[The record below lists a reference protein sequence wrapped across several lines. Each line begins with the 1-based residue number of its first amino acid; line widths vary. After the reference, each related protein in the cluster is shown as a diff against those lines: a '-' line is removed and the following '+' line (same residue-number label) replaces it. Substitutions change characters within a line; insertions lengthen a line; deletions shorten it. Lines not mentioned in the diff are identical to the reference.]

1 MYYGVVVLGAGPGGY
16 VSAIRA
22 AQLGANTAIIEKN
35 KVGGTCLNVG
45 CIPTKAL
52 MKNVEILYYIEA
64 GKKRG
69 IKIKGEL
76 KLDYAKAVKAKDK
89 AVKQLVSGVTG
100 LMASNEIALYQ
111 GMGTVREGKKIE
123 VTSDTGETET
133 IEYGKLILATGS
145 SPKMPPI
152 PGSDLEGVMTSEGLL
167 SETEVPEKLVIIG
180 AGVIGCEFATIFNAY
195 GSRITMVEMLDK
207 PVGLLDS
214 DVADYMEG
222 SLTQMGID
230 LKLGKQVKS
239 IAQEAEGTLDVVI
252 ADQNGNEETIHGN
265 KVLIS
270 IGRGPNVAGLEE
282 LNLKTECGYVV
293 VNDELET
300 SAKDVYA
307 IGDVT
312 GKKLLAHVAS
322 EMGVV
327 AAENAMGADKKME
340 LGIVPSCLY
349 TIPEVGSVGLSEKE
363 AKDAGYDVMVGKFPL
378 VACGKAVAT
387 GDTEGMFKIVA
398 DKTTRK
404 VLGAH
409 LVGKSATELVAEMA
423 AYMKMNATIDDV
435 VDTIHA
441 HPTISESIA
450 EAARDM
456 DNCTIH
462 MPRKQRC

>member
-1 MYYGVVVLGAGPGGY
+1 MFYDVVVLGAGPGGY

-22 AQLGANTAIIEKN
+22 AQLGAKTAIIEKN

-52 MKNVEILYYIEA
+52 MKNVEILHYIDA

-69 IKIKGEL
+69 IKVKGEL
-76 KLDYAKAVKAKDK
+76 ELDYAKAVKAKDK
-89 AVKQLVSGVTG
+89 AVKQLVNGVTG
-100 LMASNEIALYQ
+100 LLGSNEITMYQ
-111 GMGTVREGKKIE
+111 GMGTVKAGNKIE
-123 VTSDTGETET
+123 VAAENGDVET

-152 PGSDLEGVMTSEGLL
+152 PGADLEGVMTSEGFL
-167 SETEVPEKLVIIG
+167 SITEVPEKLVVIG
-180 AGVIGCEFATIFNAY
+180 AGVIGCELATVFKAY
-195 GSRITMVEMLDK
+195 GSQITMVEMMDK
-207 PVGLLDS
+207 PVAILDS
-214 DVADYMEG
+214 DVANYMEG
-222 SLTQMGID
+222 ILTQQGID

-239 IAQEAEGTLDVVI
+239 IARNDAGSLDVTI
-252 ADQNGNEETIHGN
+252 ADKDGNEEVVSGD

-270 IGRGPNVAGLEE
+270 IGRGPNVAGLDE
-282 LNLKTECGYVV
+282 LGLETERGYVV
-293 VNDELET
+293 VNDKLET

-327 AAENAMGADKKME
+327 AAENAMGASKAMD
-340 LGIVPSCLY
+340 LSIVPSCLY
-349 TIPEVGSVGLSEKE
+349 TIPEVGCVGMSEKE
-363 AKDAGYDVMVGKFPL
+363 AKDAGYDVICGKFPL

-398 DKTTRK
+398 DKKTRK

-423 AYMKMNATIDDV
+423 AYMKMNATVDDV

-450 EAARDM
+450 EAARDI

-462 MPRKQRC
+462 MPKK

>member
-1 MYYGVVVLGAGPGGY
+1 MFYDVVVLGAGPGGY

-22 AQLGANTAIIEKN
+22 AQLGAKTAIIEKN

-52 MKNVEILYYIEA
+52 MKNVEILHYIDA

-69 IKIKGEL
+69 IKVKGEL
-76 KLDYAKAVKAKDK
+76 ELDYAKAVKAKDK
-89 AVKQLVSGVTG
+89 AVKQLVNGVTG
-100 LMASNEIALYQ
+100 LLGSNEITMYQ
-111 GMGTVREGKKIE
+111 GMGTVKAGNKIE
-123 VTSDTGETET
+123 VAAENGDVET

-152 PGSDLEGVMTSEGLL
+152 PGADLEGVMTSEGFL
-167 SETEVPEKLVIIG
+167 SITEVPEKLVVIG
-180 AGVIGCEFATIFNAY
+180 AGVIGCELATVFKAY
-195 GSRITMVEMLDK
+195 GSQITMVEMMDK
-207 PVGLLDS
+207 PVAILDS
-214 DVADYMEG
+214 DVANYMEG
-222 SLTQMGID
+222 ILTQQGID

-239 IAQEAEGTLDVVI
+239 IARNDAGSLDVTI
-252 ADQNGNEETIHGN
+252 ADKDGNEEVVSGD

-270 IGRGPNVAGLEE
+270 IGRGPNVAGLDE
-282 LNLKTECGYVV
+282 LGLETERGYVV
-293 VNDELET
+293 VNDKLET

-327 AAENAMGADKKME
+327 AAENAMGASKIMD
-340 LGIVPSCLY
+340 LSIVPSCIY
-349 TIPEVGSVGLSEKE
+349 TIPEVGCVGMSEKE
-363 AKDAGYDVMVGKFPL
+363 AKDAGYDVICGKFPL

-398 DKTTRK
+398 DKKTRK

-423 AYMKMNATIDDV
+423 AYMKMNAIVDDV

-450 EAARDM
+450 EAARDI

-462 MPRKQRC
+462 MPKK

>member
-1 MYYGVVVLGAGPGGY
+1 MFYDVVVLGAGPGGY

-22 AQLGANTAIIEKN
+22 AQLGAKTAIIEKN

-52 MKNVEILYYIEA
+52 MKNVEILHYIDA

-69 IKIKGEL
+69 IKVKGEL
-76 KLDYAKAVKAKDK
+76 ELDYAKAVKAKDK
-89 AVKQLVSGVTG
+89 AVKQLVNGVTG
-100 LMASNEIALYQ
+100 LLASNEITMYQ
-111 GMGTVREGKKIE
+111 GMGTVKAGNKIE
-123 VTSDTGETET
+123 IAAENGDIET

-152 PGSDLEGVMTSEGLL
+152 PGADLEGVMTSEGFL
-167 SETEVPEKLVIIG
+167 SITEVPEKLVVIG
-180 AGVIGCEFATIFNAY
+180 AGVIGCELATVFKAY
-195 GSRITMVEMLDK
+195 GSQITMVEMMNK
-207 PVGLLDS
+207 PVAILDS
-214 DVADYMEG
+214 DVANYMEG
-222 SLTQMGID
+222 ILTQQGID

-239 IAQEAEGTLDVVI
+239 IAKNDAGSLDVTI
-252 ADQNGNEETIHGN
+252 ADKDGNEEVVSGD

-270 IGRGPNVAGLEE
+270 IGRGSNVAGLDE
-282 LNLKTECGYVV
+282 LGLETERGYVV
-293 VNDELET
+293 VNDKLET

-327 AAENAMGADKKME
+327 AAENAMGASKTMD
-340 LGIVPSCLY
+340 LSIVPSCLY
-349 TIPEVGSVGLSEKE
+349 TIPEVGCVGMSEKE
-363 AKDAGYDVMVGKFPL
+363 AKDAGYDVICGKFPL

-398 DKTTRK
+398 DKKTRK

-423 AYMKMNATIDDV
+423 AYMKMNATVDDV

-450 EAARDM
+450 EAARDI

-462 MPRKQRC
+462 MPKK

>member
-1 MYYGVVVLGAGPGGY
+1 MFYDVVVLGAGPGGY

-22 AQLGANTAIIEKN
+22 AQLGAKTAIIEKN

-52 MKNVEILYYIEA
+52 MKNVEILHYIDA

-69 IKIKGEL
+69 IKVKGEL
-76 KLDYAKAVKAKDK
+76 ELDYAKAVKAKDK
-89 AVKQLVSGVTG
+89 AVKQLVNGVTG
-100 LMASNEIALYQ
+100 LLGSNEITMYQ
-111 GMGTVREGKKIE
+111 GMGTVKAGNKIE
-123 VTSDTGETET
+123 IAAENGDVET

-152 PGSDLEGVMTSEGLL
+152 PGADLEGVMTSEGFL
-167 SETEVPEKLVIIG
+167 SITEVPEKLVVIG
-180 AGVIGCEFATIFNAY
+180 AGVIGCELATVFKAY
-195 GSRITMVEMLDK
+195 GSQITMVEMMDK
-207 PVGLLDS
+207 PVAILDS
-214 DVADYMEG
+214 DVAAYMEG
-222 SLTQMGID
+222 ILTQQGID

-239 IAQEAEGTLDVVI
+239 IARNDAGSLDVTI
-252 ADQNGNEETIHGN
+252 ADKDGNEEVVSGD

-270 IGRGPNVAGLEE
+270 IGRGPNVAGLDE
-282 LNLKTECGYVV
+282 LGLETERGYVV
-293 VNDELET
+293 VNDKLQT

-327 AAENAMGADKKME
+327 AAENAMGASKTMD
-340 LGIVPSCLY
+340 LSIVPSCIY
-349 TIPEVGSVGLSEKE
+349 TIPEVGCVGMSEKE
-363 AKDAGYDVMVGKFPL
+363 AKDAGYDVICGKFPL

-398 DKTTRK
+398 DKKTRK

-423 AYMKMNATIDDV
+423 AYMKMNATVDDV

-450 EAARDM
+450 EAARDI

-462 MPRKQRC
+462 MPKK

>member
-1 MYYGVVVLGAGPGGY
+1 MFYDVVVLGAGPGGY

-22 AQLGANTAIIEKN
+22 AQLGAKTAIIEKN

-52 MKNVEILYYIEA
+52 MKNVEILHYIDA

-69 IKIKGEL
+69 IKVKGEL
-76 KLDYAKAVKAKDK
+76 ELDYAKAVKAKDK
-89 AVKQLVSGVTG
+89 AVKQLVNGVTG
-100 LMASNEIALYQ
+100 LLASNEITMYQ
-111 GMGTVREGKKIE
+111 GMGTVKAGNKID
-123 VTSDTGETET
+123 VTAENGDVET

-152 PGSDLEGVMTSEGLL
+152 PGADLEGVMTSEGFL
-167 SETEVPEKLVIIG
+167 SITEVPEKLVVIG
-180 AGVIGCEFATIFNAY
+180 AGVIGCELATVFKAY
-195 GSRITMVEMLDK
+195 GSQITMVEMMDK
-207 PVGLLDS
+207 PVAILDS
-214 DVADYMEG
+214 DVANYMEG
-222 SLTQMGID
+222 ILTQQGID

-239 IAQEAEGTLDVVI
+239 IARNDAGSLDVTI
-252 ADQNGNEETIHGN
+252 ADKDGNEEVVSGD

-270 IGRGPNVAGLEE
+270 IGRGPNVAGLDE
-282 LNLKTECGYVV
+282 LGLETERGYVV
-293 VNDELET
+293 VNDKLET

-327 AAENAMGADKKME
+327 AAENAMGASKAMD
-340 LGIVPSCLY
+340 LSIVPSCLY
-349 TIPEVGSVGLSEKE
+349 TIPEVGCVGMSEKE
-363 AKDAGYDVMVGKFPL
+363 AKDAGYDVICGKFPL

-398 DKTTRK
+398 DKKTRK

-409 LVGKSATELVAEMA
+409 LVGESATELVAEMA
-423 AYMKMNATIDDV
+423 AYMKMNATVDDV

-450 EAARDM
+450 EAARDI

-462 MPRKQRC
+462 MPKK

>member
-1 MYYGVVVLGAGPGGY
+1 MFYDVVVLGAGPGGY

-22 AQLGANTAIIEKN
+22 AQLGAKTAIIEKN

-52 MKNVEILYYIEA
+52 MKNVEILHYIDA

-69 IKIKGEL
+69 IKVKGEL
-76 KLDYAKAVKAKDK
+76 ELDYAKAVKAKDK
-89 AVKQLVSGVTG
+89 AVKQLVNGVTG
-100 LMASNEIALYQ
+100 LLGSNEITMYQ
-111 GMGTVREGKKIE
+111 GMGTVKAGNKIE
-123 VTSDTGETET
+123 VAAENGDVET

-152 PGSDLEGVMTSEGLL
+152 PGADLEGVMTSEGFL
-167 SETEVPEKLVIIG
+167 SITEVPEKLVVIG
-180 AGVIGCEFATIFNAY
+180 AGVIGCELATVFKAY
-195 GSRITMVEMLDK
+195 GSQITMVEMMDK
-207 PVGLLDS
+207 PVAILDS
-214 DVADYMEG
+214 DVANYMEG
-222 SLTQMGID
+222 ILTQQGID

-239 IAQEAEGTLDVVI
+239 IARNDAGSLDVTI
-252 ADQNGNEETIHGN
+252 ADKDGNEEVVSGD

-270 IGRGPNVAGLEE
+270 IGRGPNVAGLDE
-282 LNLKTECGYVV
+282 LGLETERGYVV
-293 VNDELET
+293 VNDKLET

-327 AAENAMGADKKME
+327 AAENAMGANKIMD
-340 LGIVPSCLY
+340 LSIVPSCIY
-349 TIPEVGSVGLSEKE
+349 TIPEVGCVGMSEKE
-363 AKDAGYDVMVGKFPL
+363 AKDAGYDVICGKFPL

-398 DKTTRK
+398 DKKTRK

-423 AYMKMNATIDDV
+423 AYMKMNATVDDV

-450 EAARDM
+450 EAARDI

-462 MPRKQRC
+462 MPKK

>member
-1 MYYGVVVLGAGPGGY
+1 MFYDVVVLGAGPGGY

-22 AQLGANTAIIEKN
+22 AQLGAKTAIIEKN

-52 MKNVEILYYIEA
+52 MKNVEILHYIDA

-69 IKIKGEL
+69 IKINGEL
-76 KLDYAKAVKAKDK
+76 QLDYAKAVKAKDK
-89 AVKQLVSGVTG
+89 AVKQLVNGVAG
-100 LMASNEIALYQ
+100 LLASNEITLYQ
-111 GMGTVREGKKIE
+111 GTGTVKDGNKIE
-123 VTSDTGETET
+123 IATENGDLET

-152 PGSDLEGVMTSEGLL
+152 PGADLEGVMTSEGLL
-167 SETEVPEKLVIIG
+167 SVTEVPEKLVIIG
-180 AGVIGCEFATIFNAY
+180 AGVIGCEFATVFNAY
-195 GSRITMVEMLDK
+195 GSQITMVEMMDK
-207 PVGLLDS
+207 PVAVLDD
-214 DVADYMEG
+214 DVAVYMEG
-222 SLTQMGID
+222 TLTQLGID

-239 IAQEAEGTLDVVI
+239 IARAEDGSLDVTF
-252 ADQNGNEETIHGN
+252 ADKDGNEETVNGN

-270 IGRGPNVAGLEE
+270 IGRGPNIDGLSE
-282 LNLKTECGYVV
+282 LNLETERGYIT
-293 VNDELET
+293 VNDKLET

-327 AAENAMGADKKME
+327 AAENAMGADKKMD
-340 LGIVPSCLY
+340 LSIIPSCIY

-363 AKDAGYDVMVGKFPL
+363 AKAAGYDVAVGKFPL

-398 DKTTRK
+398 DKKTRK

-409 LVGKSATELVAEMA
+409 LIGKSATELVAEMA

-441 HPTISESIA
+441 HPTISESVA
-450 EAARDM
+450 EAARDI
-456 DNCTIH
+456 DHCTIH
-462 MPRKQRC
+462 MPKK

>member
-1 MYYGVVVLGAGPGGY
+1 MFYDVVVLGAGPGGY

-22 AQLGANTAIIEKN
+22 AQLGAKTAIIEKN

-52 MKNVEILYYIEA
+52 MKNVEILHYIDA

-69 IKIKGEL
+69 IKVKGEL
-76 KLDYAKAVKAKDK
+76 ELDYAKAVKAKDK
-89 AVKQLVSGVTG
+89 AVKQLVNGVTG
-100 LMASNEIALYQ
+100 LLGSNEITMYQ
-111 GMGTVREGKKIE
+111 GMGIVKAGNKIE
-123 VTSDTGETET
+123 VAAENGDVET

-152 PGSDLEGVMTSEGLL
+152 PGADLEGVMTSEGFL
-167 SETEVPEKLVIIG
+167 SITEVPEKLVVIG
-180 AGVIGCEFATIFNAY
+180 AGVIGCELATVFKAY
-195 GSRITMVEMLDK
+195 GSQITMVEMMDK
-207 PVGLLDS
+207 PVAILDS
-214 DVADYMEG
+214 DVANYMEG
-222 SLTQMGID
+222 ILTQQGID
-230 LKLGKQVKS
+230 LKLGKQVKR
-239 IAQEAEGTLDVVI
+239 IARNDAGSLDVTI
-252 ADQNGNEETIHGN
+252 ADKDGNEEVVSGD

-270 IGRGPNVAGLEE
+270 IGRGPNVAGLDE
-282 LNLKTECGYVV
+282 LGLETERGYVV
-293 VNDELET
+293 VNDKLET

-327 AAENAMGADKKME
+327 AAENAMGDSKTMD
-340 LGIVPSCLY
+340 LSIVPSCLY
-349 TIPEVGSVGLSEKE
+349 TIPEVGCVGMSEKE
-363 AKDAGYDVMVGKFPL
+363 AKDAGYDVICGKFPL

-398 DKTTRK
+398 DKKTRK

-423 AYMKMNATIDDV
+423 AYMKMNATVDDV

-450 EAARDM
+450 EAARDI

-462 MPRKQRC
+462 MPKK

>member
-1 MYYGVVVLGAGPGGY
+1 MFYDVVVLGAGPGGY

-22 AQLGANTAIIEKN
+22 AQLGAKTAIIEKN

-52 MKNVEILYYIEA
+52 MKNVEILHYIDA

-69 IKIKGEL
+69 IKVKGEL
-76 KLDYAKAVKAKDK
+76 ELDYAKAVKAKDK
-89 AVKQLVSGVTG
+89 AVKQLVNGVTG
-100 LMASNEIALYQ
+100 LLGSNEITMYQ
-111 GMGTVREGKKIE
+111 GMGTVKAGNKIE
-123 VTSDTGETET
+123 VVAENGDIET

-152 PGSDLEGVMTSEGLL
+152 PGADLEGVMTSEGFL
-167 SETEVPEKLVIIG
+167 SITEVPEKLVVIG
-180 AGVIGCEFATIFNAY
+180 AGVIGCELATVFKAY
-195 GSRITMVEMLDK
+195 GSQITMVEMMDK
-207 PVGLLDS
+207 PVAILDS
-214 DVADYMEG
+214 DVANYMEG
-222 SLTQMGID
+222 ILTQQGID

-239 IAQEAEGTLDVVI
+239 IARNDAGSLDVTI
-252 ADQNGNEETIHGN
+252 ADKDGNEEVVSGD

-270 IGRGPNVAGLEE
+270 IGRGPNVAGLDE
-282 LNLKTECGYVV
+282 LGLETERGYVV
-293 VNDELET
+293 VNDKLET

-327 AAENAMGADKKME
+327 AAENAMGASKIMD
-340 LGIVPSCLY
+340 LSIVPSCIY
-349 TIPEVGSVGLSEKE
+349 TIPEVGCVGMSEKE
-363 AKDAGYDVMVGKFPL
+363 AKDAGYDVICGKFPL

-398 DKTTRK
+398 DKKTRK
-404 VLGAH
+404 VLGEH

-423 AYMKMNATIDDV
+423 AYMKMNATVDDV

-450 EAARDM
+450 EAARDI

-462 MPRKQRC
+462 MPKK

>member
-1 MYYGVVVLGAGPGGY
+1 MFYDVVVLGAGPGGY

-22 AQLGANTAIIEKN
+22 AQLGAKTAIIEKN

-52 MKNVEILYYIEA
+52 MKNVEILHYIDA

-69 IKIKGEL
+69 IKINGEL
-76 KLDYAKAVKAKDK
+76 QLDYAKAVKAKDK
-89 AVKQLVSGVTG
+89 AVKQLVNGVAG
-100 LMASNEIALYQ
+100 LLASNEITLYQ
-111 GMGTVREGKKIE
+111 GTGTVKDGNKIE
-123 VTSDTGETET
+123 IATENGDLET

-152 PGSDLEGVMTSEGLL
+152 PGADLEGVMTSEGLL
-167 SETEVPEKLVIIG
+167 SVTEVPEKLVIIG
-180 AGVIGCEFATIFNAY
+180 AGVIGCEFATVFNAY
-195 GSRITMVEMLDK
+195 GSQITMVEMMDK
-207 PVGLLDS
+207 PVAVLDD
-214 DVADYMEG
+214 DVAVYMEG
-222 SLTQMGID
+222 TLTQLGID

-239 IAQEAEGTLDVVI
+239 IARAEDGSLDVTF
-252 ADQNGNEETIHGN
+252 ADKDGNEETVNGN

-270 IGRGPNVAGLEE
+270 IGRGPNIDGLSE
-282 LNLKTECGYVV
+282 LNLETERGYIT
-293 VNDELET
+293 VNDKLET

-340 LGIVPSCLY
+340 LSIIPSCIY

-363 AKDAGYDVMVGKFPL
+363 AKAAGYDVAVGKFPL

-398 DKTTRK
+398 DKKTRK

-409 LVGKSATELVAEMA
+409 LIGKSATELVAEMA

-441 HPTISESIA
+441 HPTISESVA
-450 EAARDM
+450 EAARDI
-456 DNCTIH
+456 DHCTIH
-462 MPRKQRC
+462 MPKK

>member
-1 MYYGVVVLGAGPGGY
+1 MFYDVVVLGAGPGGY

-22 AQLGANTAIIEKN
+22 AQLGAKTAIIEKN

-52 MKNVEILYYIEA
+52 MKNVEILHYIDA

-69 IKIKGEL
+69 IKVKGEL
-76 KLDYAKAVKAKDK
+76 ELDYAKAVKAKDK
-89 AVKQLVSGVTG
+89 AVKQLVNGVTG
-100 LMASNEIALYQ
+100 LLGSNEITLYQ
-111 GMGTVREGKKIE
+111 GMGTVKAGNKIE
-123 VTSDTGETET
+123 IAAENGDVET

-152 PGSDLEGVMTSEGLL
+152 PGADLEGVMTSEGFL
-167 SETEVPEKLVIIG
+167 SITEVPEKLVVIG
-180 AGVIGCEFATIFNAY
+180 AGVIGCELATVFKAY
-195 GSRITMVEMLDK
+195 GSQITMVEMMDK
-207 PVGLLDS
+207 PVAILDS
-214 DVADYMEG
+214 DVAAYMEG
-222 SLTQMGID
+222 ILTQQGID

-239 IAQEAEGTLDVVI
+239 IARNDAGSLDVTI
-252 ADQNGNEETIHGN
+252 ADKDGNEEVVSGD

-270 IGRGPNVAGLEE
+270 IGRGPNVAGLDE
-282 LNLKTECGYVV
+282 LGLETERGYVV
-293 VNDELET
+293 VNDKLET

-327 AAENAMGADKKME
+327 AAENAMGASKAMD
-340 LGIVPSCLY
+340 LSIVPSCIY
-349 TIPEVGSVGLSEKE
+349 TIPEVGCVGMSEKE
-363 AKDAGYDVMVGKFPL
+363 AKDAGYDVICGKFPL

-387 GDTEGMFKIVA
+387 GDTEGIFKIVA
-398 DKTTRK
+398 DKKTRK

-423 AYMKMNATIDDV
+423 AYMKMNATVDDV

-450 EAARDM
+450 EAARDI

-462 MPRKQRC
+462 MPKK

>member
-1 MYYGVVVLGAGPGGY
+1 MFYDVVVLGAGPGGY

-22 AQLGANTAIIEKN
+22 AQLGAKTAIIEKN

-52 MKNVEILYYIEA
+52 MKNVEILHYIDA

-69 IKIKGEL
+69 IKVKGEL
-76 KLDYAKAVKAKDK
+76 ELDYAKAVKAKDK
-89 AVKQLVSGVTG
+89 AVKQLVNGVTG
-100 LMASNEIALYQ
+100 LLGSNEITMYQ
-111 GMGTVREGKKIE
+111 GMGTVKAGNKIE
-123 VTSDTGETET
+123 VAAENGDVET

-152 PGSDLEGVMTSEGLL
+152 PGADLEGVMTSEGFL
-167 SETEVPEKLVIIG
+167 SITEVLEKLVVIG
-180 AGVIGCEFATIFNAY
+180 AGVIGCELATVFKAY
-195 GSRITMVEMLDK
+195 GSQITMVEMMDK
-207 PVGLLDS
+207 PVAILDS
-214 DVADYMEG
+214 DVANYMEG
-222 SLTQMGID
+222 ILTQQGID

-239 IAQEAEGTLDVVI
+239 IARNDAGSLDVTI
-252 ADQNGNEETIHGN
+252 ADKDGNEEVVSGD

-270 IGRGPNVAGLEE
+270 IGRGPNVAGLDE
-282 LNLKTECGYVV
+282 LGLETERGYVV
-293 VNDELET
+293 VNDKLET

-327 AAENAMGADKKME
+327 AAENAMGASKIMD
-340 LGIVPSCLY
+340 LSIVPSCIY
-349 TIPEVGSVGLSEKE
+349 TIPEVGCVGMSEKE
-363 AKDAGYDVMVGKFPL
+363 AKDAGYDVICGKFPL

-398 DKTTRK
+398 DKKTRK

-423 AYMKMNATIDDV
+423 AYMKMNATVDDV

-450 EAARDM
+450 EAARDI

-462 MPRKQRC
+462 MPKK

>member
-1 MYYGVVVLGAGPGGY
+1 MFYDVVVLGAGPGGY

-22 AQLGANTAIIEKN
+22 AQLGAKTAIIEKN

-52 MKNVEILYYIEA
+52 MKNVEILHYIDA

-69 IKIKGEL
+69 IKVKGEL
-76 KLDYAKAVKAKDK
+76 ELDYAKAVKAKDK
-89 AVKQLVSGVTG
+89 AVKQLVNGVTG
-100 LMASNEIALYQ
+100 LLGFNEITMYQ
-111 GMGTVREGKKIE
+111 GMGTVKAGNKIE
-123 VTSDTGETET
+123 VAAENGDVET

-152 PGSDLEGVMTSEGLL
+152 PGADLEGVMTSEGFL
-167 SETEVPEKLVIIG
+167 SITEVPEQLVVIG
-180 AGVIGCEFATIFNAY
+180 AGVIGCELATVFKAY
-195 GSRITMVEMLDK
+195 GSQITMVEMMDK
-207 PVGLLDS
+207 PVAILDS
-214 DVADYMEG
+214 DVANYMEG
-222 SLTQMGID
+222 ILTQQGID

-239 IAQEAEGTLDVVI
+239 IARNDAGSLDVTI
-252 ADQNGNEETIHGN
+252 ADKDGNEEVVSGD

-270 IGRGPNVAGLEE
+270 IGRGPNVAGLDE
-282 LNLKTECGYVV
+282 LGLETERGYVV
-293 VNDELET
+293 VNDKLET

-327 AAENAMGADKKME
+327 AAENAMGASKIMD
-340 LGIVPSCLY
+340 LSIVPSCIY
-349 TIPEVGSVGLSEKE
+349 TIPEVGCVGMSEKE
-363 AKDAGYDVMVGKFPL
+363 AKDAGYDVICGKFPL

-398 DKTTRK
+398 DKKTRK

-423 AYMKMNATIDDV
+423 AYMKMNATVDDV

-450 EAARDM
+450 EAARDI

-462 MPRKQRC
+462 MPKK

>member
-1 MYYGVVVLGAGPGGY
+1 MFYDVVVLGAGPGGY

-22 AQLGANTAIIEKN
+22 AQLGAKTAIIEKN

-52 MKNVEILYYIEA
+52 MKNVEILHYIDA

-69 IKIKGEL
+69 IKVKGEL
-76 KLDYAKAVKAKDK
+76 ELDYAKAVKAKDK
-89 AVKQLVSGVTG
+89 AVKQLVNGVTG
-100 LMASNEIALYQ
+100 LLGSNEITMYQ
-111 GMGTVREGKKIE
+111 GMGTVKAGNKIE
-123 VTSDTGETET
+123 VAAENGGVET

-152 PGSDLEGVMTSEGLL
+152 PGADLEGVMTSEGFL
-167 SETEVPEKLVIIG
+167 SITEVPEKLVVIG
-180 AGVIGCEFATIFNAY
+180 AGVIGCELATVFKAY
-195 GSRITMVEMLDK
+195 GSQITMVEMMDK
-207 PVGLLDS
+207 PVAILDS
-214 DVADYMEG
+214 DVANYMEG
-222 SLTQMGID
+222 ILTQQGID

-239 IAQEAEGTLDVVI
+239 IARNDAGSLDVTI
-252 ADQNGNEETIHGN
+252 ADKDGNEEVVSGDR
-265 KVLIS
+265 VLIS
-270 IGRGPNVAGLEE
+270 IGRGPNVAGLDE
-282 LNLKTECGYVV
+282 LGLETERGYVV
-293 VNDELET
+293 VNDKLET

-327 AAENAMGADKKME
+327 AAENAMGESKTMD
-340 LGIVPSCLY
+340 LSIVPSCLY
-349 TIPEVGSVGLSEKE
+349 TIPEVGCVGMSEKE
-363 AKDAGYDVMVGKFPL
+363 AKDAGYDVICGKFPL

-398 DKTTRK
+398 DKKTRK

-423 AYMKMNATIDDV
+423 AYMKMNATVDDV

-450 EAARDM
+450 EAARDI

-462 MPRKQRC
+462 MPKK

>member
-1 MYYGVVVLGAGPGGY
+1 MFYDVVVLGAGPGGY

-22 AQLGANTAIIEKN
+22 AQLGAKTAIIEKN

-52 MKNVEILYYIEA
+52 MKNVEILHYIDA

-69 IKIKGEL
+69 IKVKGEL
-76 KLDYAKAVKAKDK
+76 ELDYAKAVKAKDK
-89 AVKQLVSGVTG
+89 AVKQLVNGVTG
-100 LMASNEIALYQ
+100 LLGSNEITMYQ
-111 GMGTVREGKKIE
+111 GMGTVKAGNKIE
-123 VTSDTGETET
+123 VAAENGDVET

-152 PGSDLEGVMTSEGLL
+152 PGADLEGVMTSEGFL
-167 SETEVPEKLVIIG
+167 SITEVPEKLVVIG
-180 AGVIGCEFATIFNAY
+180 AGVIGCELATVFKAY
-195 GSRITMVEMLDK
+195 GSQITMVEMMDK
-207 PVGLLDS
+207 PVAILDS
-214 DVADYMEG
+214 DVANYMEG
-222 SLTQMGID
+222 ILTQQGID

-239 IAQEAEGTLDVVI
+239 IARNDAGSLDVTI
-252 ADQNGNEETIHGN
+252 ADKDGNEEVVSGD

-270 IGRGPNVAGLEE
+270 IGRGPNVAGLDE
-282 LNLKTECGYVV
+282 LGLETERGYVV
-293 VNDELET
+293 VNDKLET

-312 GKKLLAHVAS
+312 GKKLLAHVTS

-327 AAENAMGADKKME
+327 AAENAMGASKIMD
-340 LGIVPSCLY
+340 LSIVPSCIY
-349 TIPEVGSVGLSEKE
+349 TIPEVGCVGMSEKE
-363 AKDAGYDVMVGKFPL
+363 AKDAGYDVICGKFPL

-398 DKTTRK
+398 DKKTRK

-423 AYMKMNATIDDV
+423 AYMKMNATVDDV

-450 EAARDM
+450 EAARDI

-462 MPRKQRC
+462 MPKK

>member
-1 MYYGVVVLGAGPGGY
+1 MFYDVVVLGAGPGGY

-22 AQLGANTAIIEKN
+22 AQLGAKTAIIEKN

-52 MKNVEILYYIEA
+52 MKNVEILHYIDA

-69 IKIKGEL
+69 IKVKGEL
-76 KLDYAKAVKAKDK
+76 ELDYAKAVKAKDK
-89 AVKQLVSGVTG
+89 AVKQLVNGVTG
-100 LMASNEIALYQ
+100 LLASNEITMYQ
-111 GMGTVREGKKIE
+111 GMGTVKAGNKIE
-123 VTSDTGETET
+123 VAAENGDVET

-152 PGSDLEGVMTSEGLL
+152 PGADLEGVMTSEGFL
-167 SETEVPEKLVIIG
+167 SITEIPEKLVVIG
-180 AGVIGCEFATIFNAY
+180 AGVIGCELATVFKAY
-195 GSRITMVEMLDK
+195 GSQITMVEMMDK
-207 PVGLLDS
+207 PVAILDS
-214 DVADYMEG
+214 DVANYMEG
-222 SLTQMGID
+222 ILTQQGID

-239 IAQEAEGTLDVVI
+239 IAKNETGSLDVTI
-252 ADQNGNEETIHGN
+252 ADKDGNEEVVSGD

-270 IGRGPNVAGLEE
+270 IGRGPNVAGLDE
-282 LNLKTECGYVV
+282 LGLETERGYVV
-293 VNDELET
+293 VNDKLET

-327 AAENAMGADKKME
+327 AAENAMGASKSMD
-340 LGIVPSCLY
+340 LSIVPSCLY
-349 TIPEVGSVGLSEKE
+349 TIPEVGCVGLSEKE
-363 AKDAGYDVMVGKFPL
+363 AKDAGYDVICGKFPL

-398 DKTTRK
+398 DKKTRK

-423 AYMKMNATIDDV
+423 AYMKMNATVDDV

-450 EAARDM
+450 EAARDI

-462 MPRKQRC
+462 MPKK

>member
-1 MYYGVVVLGAGPGGY
+1 MFYDVVVLGAGPGGY

-22 AQLGANTAIIEKN
+22 AQLGAKTAIIEKN

-52 MKNVEILYYIEA
+52 MKNVEILHYIDA

-69 IKIKGEL
+69 IKVKGEL
-76 KLDYAKAVKAKDK
+76 ELDYAKAVKAKDK
-89 AVKQLVSGVTG
+89 AVKQLVNGVTG
-100 LMASNEIALYQ
+100 LLGSNEITMYQ
-111 GMGTVREGKKIE
+111 GMGTVKAGNKIE
-123 VTSDTGETET
+123 VAAENGDIET

-152 PGSDLEGVMTSEGLL
+152 PGADLEGVMTSEGFL
-167 SETEVPEKLVIIG
+167 SITEVPEKLVVIG
-180 AGVIGCEFATIFNAY
+180 AGVIGCELATVFKAY
-195 GSRITMVEMLDK
+195 GSQITMVEMMDK
-207 PVGLLDS
+207 PVAILDS
-214 DVADYMEG
+214 DVANYMEG
-222 SLTQMGID
+222 ILTQQGID

-239 IAQEAEGTLDVVI
+239 IARNDAGSLDVTI
-252 ADQNGNEETIHGN
+252 ADKDGNEEVVSGD

-270 IGRGPNVAGLEE
+270 IGRGPNVAGLDE
-282 LNLKTECGYVV
+282 LGLETERGYVV
-293 VNDELET
+293 VNDKLET

-327 AAENAMGADKKME
+327 AAENAMGASKIMD
-340 LGIVPSCLY
+340 LSIVPSCIY
-349 TIPEVGSVGLSEKE
+349 TIPEVGCIGMSEKE
-363 AKDAGYDVMVGKFPL
+363 AKDAGYDVICGKFPL

-398 DKTTRK
+398 DKKTRK

-423 AYMKMNATIDDV
+423 AYMKMNATVDDV

-450 EAARDM
+450 EAARDI

-462 MPRKQRC
+462 MPKK

>member
-1 MYYGVVVLGAGPGGY
+1 MFYDVVVLGAGPGGY

-22 AQLGANTAIIEKN
+22 AQLGAKTAIIEKN

-52 MKNVEILYYIEA
+52 MKNVEILHYIDA

-69 IKIKGEL
+69 IKVKGEL
-76 KLDYAKAVKAKDK
+76 ELDYAKAVKAKDK
-89 AVKQLVSGVTG
+89 AVKQLVNGVTG
-100 LMASNEIALYQ
+100 LLGSNEITMYQ
-111 GMGTVREGKKIE
+111 GMGTVKAGNKIE
-123 VTSDTGETET
+123 VVAENGDIET

-152 PGSDLEGVMTSEGLL
+152 PGADLEGVMTSEGFL
-167 SETEVPEKLVIIG
+167 SITEVPEKLVVIG
-180 AGVIGCEFATIFNAY
+180 AGVIGCELATVFKAY
-195 GSRITMVEMLDK
+195 GSQITMVEMMDK
-207 PVGLLDS
+207 PVAILDS
-214 DVADYMEG
+214 DVANYMEG
-222 SLTQMGID
+222 ILTQQGID

-239 IAQEAEGTLDVVI
+239 IARNDAGSLDVTI
-252 ADQNGNEETIHGN
+252 ADKDGNEEVVSGD

-270 IGRGPNVAGLEE
+270 IGRGPNVAGLDE
-282 LNLKTECGYVV
+282 LGLETERGYVV
-293 VNDELET
+293 VNDKLET

-327 AAENAMGADKKME
+327 AAENAMGASKIMD
-340 LGIVPSCLY
+340 LSIVPSCIY
-349 TIPEVGSVGLSEKE
+349 TIPEVGCVGMSEKE
-363 AKDAGYDVMVGKFPL
+363 AKDAGYDVICGKFPL

-398 DKTTRK
+398 DKKTRK

-423 AYMKMNATIDDV
+423 AYMKMNATVDDV

-450 EAARDM
+450 EAARDI

-462 MPRKQRC
+462 MPKK

>member
-1 MYYGVVVLGAGPGGY
+1 MFYDVVVLGAGPGGY

-22 AQLGANTAIIEKN
+22 AQLGAKTAIIEKN

-52 MKNVEILYYIEA
+52 MKNVEILHYIDA

-69 IKIKGEL
+69 IKINGEL
-76 KLDYAKAVKAKDK
+76 QLDYAKAVKAKDK
-89 AVKQLVSGVTG
+89 AVKQLVNGVTG
-100 LMASNEIALYQ
+100 LLASNEITLYQ
-111 GMGTVREGKKIE
+111 GTGTVKDGNKIE
-123 VTSDTGETET
+123 IATENGDLET

-152 PGSDLEGVMTSEGLL
+152 PGADLEGVMTSEGLL
-167 SETEVPEKLVIIG
+167 SVTEVPEKLVIIG
-180 AGVIGCEFATIFNAY
+180 AGVIGCEFATVFNAY
-195 GSRITMVEMLDK
+195 GSQITMVEMMDK
-207 PVGLLDS
+207 PVAVLDD
-214 DVADYMEG
+214 DVAVYMEG
-222 SLTQMGID
+222 TLTQLGID

-239 IAQEAEGTLDVVI
+239 IARAEDGSLDVTF
-252 ADQNGNEETIHGN
+252 ADKDGNEETVNGN

-270 IGRGPNVAGLEE
+270 IGRGPNIDGLSE
-282 LNLKTECGYVV
+282 LNLETERGYIT
-293 VNDELET
+293 VNDKLET

-327 AAENAMGADKKME
+327 AAENAMGADKKMD
-340 LGIVPSCLY
+340 LSIIPSCIY

-363 AKDAGYDVMVGKFPL
+363 AKAAGYDVAVGKFPL

-398 DKTTRK
+398 DKKTRK

-409 LVGKSATELVAEMA
+409 LIGKSATELVAEMA

-441 HPTISESIA
+441 HPTISESVA
-450 EAARDM
+450 EAARDI
-456 DNCTIH
+456 DHCTIH
-462 MPRKQRC
+462 MPKK

>member
-1 MYYGVVVLGAGPGGY
+1 MFYDVVVLGAGPGGY

-22 AQLGANTAIIEKN
+22 AQLGAKTAIIEKN

-52 MKNVEILYYIEA
+52 MKNVEILHYIDA

-69 IKIKGEL
+69 IKVKGEL
-76 KLDYAKAVKAKDK
+76 ELDYAKAVKAKDK
-89 AVKQLVSGVTG
+89 AVKQLVNGVTG
-100 LMASNEIALYQ
+100 LLGSNEITMYQ
-111 GMGTVREGKKIE
+111 GMGTVKAGNKIE
-123 VTSDTGETET
+123 VAAENGDVET

-152 PGSDLEGVMTSEGLL
+152 PGADLEGVMTSEGFL
-167 SETEVPEKLVIIG
+167 SITEVPEKLVVIG
-180 AGVIGCEFATIFNAY
+180 AGVIGCELATVFKAY
-195 GSRITMVEMLDK
+195 GSQITMVEMMDK
-207 PVGLLDS
+207 PVAILDS
-214 DVADYMEG
+214 DVANYMEG
-222 SLTQMGID
+222 ILTQQGID

-239 IAQEAEGTLDVVI
+239 IARNDAGSLDVTI
-252 ADQNGNEETIHGN
+252 ADKDGNEEVVSGD

-270 IGRGPNVAGLEE
+270 IGRGPDVAGLDE
-282 LNLKTECGYVV
+282 LGLETERGYVV
-293 VNDELET
+293 VNDKLET

-327 AAENAMGADKKME
+327 AAENAMGASKIMD
-340 LGIVPSCLY
+340 LSIVPSCIY
-349 TIPEVGSVGLSEKE
+349 TIPEVGCVGMSEKE
-363 AKDAGYDVMVGKFPL
+363 AKDAGYDVICGKFPL

-398 DKTTRK
+398 DKKTRK

-423 AYMKMNATIDDV
+423 AYMKMNATVDDV

-450 EAARDM
+450 EAARDI

-462 MPRKQRC
+462 MPKK

>member
-1 MYYGVVVLGAGPGGY
+1 MFYDVVVLGAGPGGY

-22 AQLGANTAIIEKN
+22 AQLGAKTAIIEKN

-52 MKNVEILYYIEA
+52 MKNVEILHYIDA

-69 IKIKGEL
+69 IKVKGEL
-76 KLDYAKAVKAKDK
+76 ELDYAKAVKAKDK
-89 AVKQLVSGVTG
+89 AVKQLVNGVTG
-100 LMASNEIALYQ
+100 LLGSNEITMYQ
-111 GMGTVREGKKIE
+111 GMGTVKAGNKIE
-123 VTSDTGETET
+123 VAAENGDVET

-152 PGSDLEGVMTSEGLL
+152 PGADLEGVMTSEGFL
-167 SETEVPEKLVIIG
+167 SITEVPEKLVVIG
-180 AGVIGCEFATIFNAY
+180 AGVIGCELATVFKAY
-195 GSRITMVEMLDK
+195 GSQITMVEMMDK
-207 PVGLLDS
+207 PVAILDS
-214 DVADYMEG
+214 DVANYMEG
-222 SLTQMGID
+222 ILTQQGID

-239 IAQEAEGTLDVVI
+239 IARNDAGSLDVTI
-252 ADQNGNEETIHGN
+252 ADKDGNEEVVSGD

-270 IGRGPNVAGLEE
+270 IGRGPYVAGLDE
-282 LNLKTECGYVV
+282 LGLETERGYVV
-293 VNDELET
+293 VNDKLET

-327 AAENAMGADKKME
+327 AAENAMGASKIMD
-340 LGIVPSCLY
+340 LSIVPSCIY
-349 TIPEVGSVGLSEKE
+349 TIPEVGCVGMSEKE
-363 AKDAGYDVMVGKFPL
+363 AKDAGYDVICGKFPL

-398 DKTTRK
+398 DKKTRK

-423 AYMKMNATIDDV
+423 AYMKMNATVDDV

-450 EAARDM
+450 EAARDI

-462 MPRKQRC
+462 MPKK

>member
-1 MYYGVVVLGAGPGGY
+1 MFYDVVVLGAGPGGY

-22 AQLGANTAIIEKN
+22 AQLGAKTAIIEKN

-52 MKNVEILYYIEA
+52 MKNVEILHYIDA

-69 IKIKGEL
+69 IKVKGEL
-76 KLDYAKAVKAKDK
+76 ELDYAKAVKAKDK
-89 AVKQLVSGVTG
+89 AVKQLVNGVTG
-100 LMASNEIALYQ
+100 LLGSNEITMYQ
-111 GMGTVREGKKIE
+111 GMGTVKAGNKIE
-123 VTSDTGETET
+123 VAAENGDVET

-152 PGSDLEGVMTSEGLL
+152 PGADLEGVMTSEGFL
-167 SETEVPEKLVIIG
+167 SITEVPEKLVVIG
-180 AGVIGCEFATIFNAY
+180 AGVIGCELATVFKAY
-195 GSRITMVEMLDK
+195 GSQITMVEMMDK
-207 PVGLLDS
+207 PVAILDS
-214 DVADYMEG
+214 DVANYMEG
-222 SLTQMGID
+222 ILTQQGID

-239 IAQEAEGTLDVVI
+239 IARNDAGSLDVTI
-252 ADQNGNEETIHGN
+252 ADKDGNEEVVSGD

-270 IGRGPNVAGLEE
+270 IGRGPNVAGLDE
-282 LNLKTECGYVV
+282 LGLETERGYVV
-293 VNDELET
+293 VNDKLET

-327 AAENAMGADKKME
+327 AAENAMGASKIMD
-340 LGIVPSCLY
+340 LSIVPSCSY
-349 TIPEVGSVGLSEKE
+349 TISEVGCGGMSEKE
-363 AKDAGYDVMVGKFPL
+363 AKDAGYDVICGKFPL
-378 VACGKAVAT
+378 GACGKAVAT

-398 DKTTRK
+398 DKKTRK

-423 AYMKMNATIDDV
+423 AYMKMNATVDDV

-450 EAARDM
+450 EAARDI

-462 MPRKQRC
+462 MPKK

>member
-1 MYYGVVVLGAGPGGY
+1 MFYDVVVLGAGPGGY

-22 AQLGANTAIIEKN
+22 AQLGAKTAIIEKN

-52 MKNVEILYYIEA
+52 MKNVEILHYIDA

-69 IKIKGEL
+69 IKVKGEL
-76 KLDYAKAVKAKDK
+76 ELDYAKAVKAKDK
-89 AVKQLVSGVTG
+89 AVKQLVNGVTG
-100 LMASNEIALYQ
+100 LLGSNEITMYQ
-111 GMGTVREGKKIE
+111 GMGTVKAGNKIE
-123 VTSDTGETET
+123 VAAENGDVET

-152 PGSDLEGVMTSEGLL
+152 PGADLEGVMTSEGFL
-167 SETEVPEKLVIIG
+167 SITEVPEKLVVIG
-180 AGVIGCEFATIFNAY
+180 AGVIGCELATVFKAY
-195 GSRITMVEMLDK
+195 GSQITMVEMMDK
-207 PVGLLDS
+207 PVAIHDS
-214 DVADYMEG
+214 DVANYMEG
-222 SLTQMGID
+222 ILTQQGID

-239 IAQEAEGTLDVVI
+239 IARNDAGSLDVTI
-252 ADQNGNEETIHGN
+252 ADKDGNEEVVSGD

-270 IGRGPNVAGLEE
+270 IGRGPNVAGLDE
-282 LNLKTECGYVV
+282 LGLETERGYVV
-293 VNDELET
+293 VNDKLET

-327 AAENAMGADKKME
+327 AAENAMGASKIMD
-340 LGIVPSCLY
+340 LSIVPSCIY
-349 TIPEVGSVGLSEKE
+349 TIPEVGCVGMSEKE
-363 AKDAGYDVMVGKFPL
+363 AKDAGYDVICGKFPL

-398 DKTTRK
+398 DKKTRK

-423 AYMKMNATIDDV
+423 AYMKMNATVDDV

-450 EAARDM
+450 EAARDI

-462 MPRKQRC
+462 MPKK

>member
-1 MYYGVVVLGAGPGGY
+1 MFYDVVVLGACPGGY

-22 AQLGANTAIIEKN
+22 AQLGAKTAIIEKN

-52 MKNVEILYYIEA
+52 MKNVEILHYIDA

-69 IKIKGEL
+69 IKVKGEL
-76 KLDYAKAVKAKDK
+76 ELDYAKAVKAKDK
-89 AVKQLVSGVTG
+89 AVKQLVNGVTG
-100 LMASNEIALYQ
+100 LLGSNEITMYQ
-111 GMGTVREGKKIE
+111 GMGTVKAGNKIE
-123 VTSDTGETET
+123 VAAENGDVET

-152 PGSDLEGVMTSEGLL
+152 PGADLEGVMTSEGFL
-167 SETEVPEKLVIIG
+167 SITEVPEKLVVIG
-180 AGVIGCEFATIFNAY
+180 AGVIGCELATVFKAY
-195 GSRITMVEMLDK
+195 GSQITMVEMMDK
-207 PVGLLDS
+207 PVAILDS
-214 DVADYMEG
+214 DVANYMEG
-222 SLTQMGID
+222 ILTQQGID

-239 IAQEAEGTLDVVI
+239 IARNDAGSLDVTI
-252 ADQNGNEETIHGN
+252 ADKDGNEEVVSGD

-270 IGRGPNVAGLEE
+270 IGRGPNVAGLNE
-282 LNLKTECGYVV
+282 LGLETERGYVV
-293 VNDELET
+293 VNDKLET

-327 AAENAMGADKKME
+327 AAENAMGASKIMD
-340 LGIVPSCLY
+340 LSIVPSCIY
-349 TIPEVGSVGLSEKE
+349 TIPEVGCVGMSEKE
-363 AKDAGYDVMVGKFPL
+363 AKDAGYDVICGKFPL

-398 DKTTRK
+398 DKKTRK

-423 AYMKMNATIDDV
+423 AYMKMNATVDDV

-450 EAARDM
+450 EAARDI

-462 MPRKQRC
+462 MPKK

>member
-1 MYYGVVVLGAGPGGY
+1 MFYDVVVLGAGPGGY

-22 AQLGANTAIIEKN
+22 AQLGAKTAIIEKN

-52 MKNVEILYYIEA
+52 MKNVEILHYIDA

-69 IKIKGEL
+69 IKVKGEL
-76 KLDYAKAVKAKDK
+76 ELDYAKAVKAKDK
-89 AVKQLVSGVTG
+89 AVKQLVNGVTG
-100 LMASNEIALYQ
+100 LLGSNEITMYQ
-111 GMGTVREGKKIE
+111 GMGTVKAGNKIE
-123 VTSDTGETET
+123 VAAENGDVET

-152 PGSDLEGVMTSEGLL
+152 PGADLEGVMTSEGFL
-167 SETEVPEKLVIIG
+167 SITEVPEKLVVIG
-180 AGVIGCEFATIFNAY
+180 AGVIGCELATVFKAY
-195 GSRITMVEMLDK
+195 GSQITMVEMMDK
-207 PVGLLDS
+207 PVAILDS
-214 DVADYMEG
+214 DVANYMEG
-222 SLTQMGID
+222 ILTHQGIE

-239 IAQEAEGTLDVVI
+239 IAKNDAGSLDVTI
-252 ADQNGNEETIHGN
+252 ADKDGNEEVVSGD

-270 IGRGPNVAGLEE
+270 IGRGPNVAGLDE
-282 LNLKTECGYVV
+282 LGLETERGYVV
-293 VNDELET
+293 VNDKLET

-327 AAENAMGADKKME
+327 AAENAMGASKIMD
-340 LGIVPSCLY
+340 LSIVPSCIY
-349 TIPEVGSVGLSEKE
+349 TIPEVGCVGLSEKE
-363 AKDAGYDVMVGKFPL
+363 AKDAGYDVICGKFPL

-398 DKTTRK
+398 DKKTRK

-423 AYMKMNATIDDV
+423 AYMKMNATVDDV

-450 EAARDM
+450 EAARDI

-462 MPRKQRC
+462 MPKK

>member
-1 MYYGVVVLGAGPGGY
+1 MFYDVVVLGAGPGGY

-22 AQLGANTAIIEKN
+22 AQLGAKTAIIEKN

-52 MKNVEILYYIEA
+52 MKNVEILHYIDA

-69 IKIKGEL
+69 IKVKGEL
-76 KLDYAKAVKAKDK
+76 ELDYAKAVKAKDK
-89 AVKQLVSGVTG
+89 AVKQLVNGVTG
-100 LMASNEIALYQ
+100 LLGSNEITMYQ
-111 GMGTVREGKKIE
+111 RMGTVKAGNKIE
-123 VTSDTGETET
+123 VAAENGDVET

-152 PGSDLEGVMTSEGLL
+152 PGADLEGVMTSEGFL
-167 SETEVPEKLVIIG
+167 SITKVPEKLVVIG
-180 AGVIGCEFATIFNAY
+180 AGVIGCELATVFKAY
-195 GSRITMVEMLDK
+195 GSQITMVEMMDK
-207 PVGLLDS
+207 PVAILDS
-214 DVADYMEG
+214 DVANYMEG
-222 SLTQMGID
+222 ILTQQGID

-239 IAQEAEGTLDVVI
+239 IARNDAGSLDVTI
-252 ADQNGNEETIHGN
+252 ADKDGNEEVVSGD

-270 IGRGPNVAGLEE
+270 IGRGPNVAGLDE
-282 LNLKTECGYVV
+282 LGLETERGYVV
-293 VNDELET
+293 VNDKLET

-327 AAENAMGADKKME
+327 AAENAMGASKIMD
-340 LGIVPSCLY
+340 LSIVPSCIY
-349 TIPEVGSVGLSEKE
+349 TIPEVGCVGMSEKE
-363 AKDAGYDVMVGKFPL
+363 AKDAGYDVICGKFPL

-398 DKTTRK
+398 DKKTRK

-423 AYMKMNATIDDV
+423 AYMKMNATVDDV

-450 EAARDM
+450 EAARDI

-462 MPRKQRC
+462 MPKK

>member
-1 MYYGVVVLGAGPGGY
+1 MFYDVVVLGAGPGGY

-22 AQLGANTAIIEKN
+22 AQLGAKTAIIEKN

-52 MKNVEILYYIEA
+52 MKNVEILHYIDA

-69 IKIKGEL
+69 IKVKGEL
-76 KLDYAKAVKAKDK
+76 ELDYAKAVKAKDK
-89 AVKQLVSGVTG
+89 AVKQLVNGVTG
-100 LMASNEIALYQ
+100 LLGSNEITLYQ
-111 GMGTVREGKKIE
+111 GMGTVKAGNKIE
-123 VTSDTGETET
+123 VAAENGDVET

-152 PGSDLEGVMTSEGLL
+152 PGADLEGVMTSEGFL
-167 SETEVPEKLVIIG
+167 SITEVPEKLVVIG
-180 AGVIGCEFATIFNAY
+180 AGVIGCELATVFKAY
-195 GSRITMVEMLDK
+195 GSQITMVEMMDK
-207 PVGLLDS
+207 PVAILDS
-214 DVADYMEG
+214 DVANYMEG
-222 SLTQMGID
+222 ILTQQGID

-239 IAQEAEGTLDVVI
+239 IARNDAGSLDVTI
-252 ADQNGNEETIHGN
+252 ADKDGNEEVVSGD

-270 IGRGPNVAGLEE
+270 IGRGPNVAGLDE
-282 LNLKTECGYVV
+282 LGLETERGYVV
-293 VNDELET
+293 VNDKLET

-327 AAENAMGADKKME
+327 AAENAMGASKIMD
-340 LGIVPSCLY
+340 LSIVPSCIY
-349 TIPEVGSVGLSEKE
+349 TIPEVGCVGMSEKE
-363 AKDAGYDVMVGKFPL
+363 AKDAGYDVICGKFPL

-398 DKTTRK
+398 DKKTRK

-423 AYMKMNATIDDV
+423 AYMKMNATVDDV

-450 EAARDM
+450 EAARDI

-462 MPRKQRC
+462 MPKK

>member
-1 MYYGVVVLGAGPGGY
+1 MFYDVVVLGAGPGGY

-22 AQLGANTAIIEKN
+22 AQLGAKTAIIEKN

-52 MKNVEILYYIEA
+52 MKNVEILHYIDA

-69 IKIKGEL
+69 IKVKGEL
-76 KLDYAKAVKAKDK
+76 ELDYAKAVKAKDK
-89 AVKQLVSGVTG
+89 AVKQLVNGVTG
-100 LMASNEIALYQ
+100 LLGSNEITMYQ
-111 GMGTVREGKKIE
+111 GMGTVKAGNKIE
-123 VTSDTGETET
+123 VAAENGDIET

-152 PGSDLEGVMTSEGLL
+152 PGADLEGVMTSEGFL
-167 SETEVPEKLVIIG
+167 SITEVPEKLVVIG
-180 AGVIGCEFATIFNAY
+180 AGVIGCELATVFKAY
-195 GSRITMVEMLDK
+195 GSQITMVEMMDK
-207 PVGLLDS
+207 PVAILDS
-214 DVADYMEG
+214 DVANYMEG
-222 SLTQMGID
+222 ILTQQGID

-239 IAQEAEGTLDVVI
+239 IARNDAGSLDVTI
-252 ADQNGNEETIHGN
+252 ADKDGNEEVVSGD

-270 IGRGPNVAGLEE
+270 IGRGPNVAGLDE
-282 LNLKTECGYVV
+282 LGLETERGYVV
-293 VNDELET
+293 VNDKLET

-327 AAENAMGADKKME
+327 AAENAMGASKIMD
-340 LGIVPSCLY
+340 LSIVPSCIY
-349 TIPEVGSVGLSEKE
+349 TIPEVGCVGMSEKE
-363 AKDAGYDVMVGKFPL
+363 AKDAGYDVICGKFPL

-398 DKTTRK
+398 DKKTRK

-423 AYMKMNATIDDV
+423 AYMKMNATVDDV

-450 EAARDM
+450 EAARDI

-462 MPRKQRC
+462 MPKK